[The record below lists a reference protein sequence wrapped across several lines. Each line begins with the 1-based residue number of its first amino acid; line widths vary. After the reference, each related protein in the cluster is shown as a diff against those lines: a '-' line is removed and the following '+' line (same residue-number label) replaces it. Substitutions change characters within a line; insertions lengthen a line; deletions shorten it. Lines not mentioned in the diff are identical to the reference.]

1 MSCLESAIAQAM
13 AVFNEHGKSSGAS
26 APAVPYKGPVS
37 VGRFIAPVA
46 GKTLARGGTV
56 MAELLAEWPA
66 IAGESLAAHTK
77 PERLTKGAP
86 EPGFEGR
93 TPPSVLLLKVDPAK
107 ALDVQY
113 IAPQLVERINRTL
126 GFRAVSALRIVQG
139 PIAAKPARPARRA
152 PIRPASSLQGETA
165 SPGATASTG
174 GTPSATPEPQA
185 AIPQPQDRLAAALA
199 RMAEGRKARGL

>member
-1 MSCLESAIAQAM
+1 MAI
-13 AVFNEHGKSSGAS
+13 FNQHGKSSGANAS
-26 APAVPYKGPVS
+26 AVPYKGPVS

-66 IAGESLAAHTK
+66 IAGAGLSSHTK

-93 TPPSVLLLKVDPAK
+93 TPPSVLLLKVEPAK

-139 PIAAKPARPARRA
+139 PISAKPAKPVRRA
-152 PIRPASSLQGETA
+152 PTRSAPAATVSQAAIA
-165 SPGATASTG
+165 STGAAPAGATASTS
-174 GTPSATPEPQA
+174 GTPFATPEPQA

>member
-1 MSCLESAIAQAM
+1 MAILNQ
-13 AVFNEHGKSSGAS
+13 HGKSSGAS
-26 APAVPYKGPVS
+26 ASAVPYKGPVS

-66 IAGESLAAHTK
+66 IAGAGLSAHTK

-86 EPGFEGR
+86 QPGFDGR
-93 TPPSVLLLKVDPAK
+93 TPPSVLHLKVDPAK

-113 IAPQLVERINRTL
+113 IAPQLVERINSML

-139 PIAAKPARPARRA
+139 PIVAKPVRRA
-152 PIRPASSLQGETA
+152 PTRPAPS
-165 SPGATASTG
+165 SPGASAPVASASTS